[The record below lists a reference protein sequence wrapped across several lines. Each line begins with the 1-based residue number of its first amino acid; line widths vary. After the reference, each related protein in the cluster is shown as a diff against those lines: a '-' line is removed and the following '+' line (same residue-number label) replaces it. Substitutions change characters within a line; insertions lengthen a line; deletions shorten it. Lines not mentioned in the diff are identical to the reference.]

1 MYEEAE
7 DGLEKLKKYIRT
19 NELVFKKFDEVI
31 NLEYA
36 YIKNWSLI
44 EDIQIFINTVQVVIF
59 EKNPT

>member
-36 YIKNWSLI
+36 YVKNWSLI